1 MDFLE
6 VGLSHDGQ
14 WSIEGVGRLRT
25 WMCTWDNGSKT
36 LTYVGRF

>member
-6 VGLSHDGQ
+6 VGLSHGGQ
-14 WSIEGVGRLRT
+14 WSIEVLEGFGLGV
-25 WMCTWDNGSKT
+25 CSWDNCSKT